1 MRPRVVAVQG
11 VAAAGTGAR
20 LAKDDLSGRQ
30 QGTLLFGMAWLPAT
44 CPTRRRFGW
53 SALDGGTISGRP
65 PGRIRGVLVQTLFE
79 FRNTPLER
87 RDLLFVVLHHQA
99 DGRLHGRGGLL
110 PQLIRNQ
117 WRRTH
122 GVGLGSGSSAVNCD
136 TGTDTVACDSKD
148 GRGPTLY
155 VLTTERCLTGPASL
169 HQLHACAGGRRS
181 SPVRQGSDWG
191 HPVKGP
197 FEVPIMTLQC
207 PRCQSEILMEG
218 KPPREIV
225 CPSCGSSIQL
235 DPDGTGGWLPEE
247 APKQLGKFEL
257 LEQLGSGSFGTVYKA
272 RDTELDR
279 IVAVKIPRAGSIP
292 KQEDLNRFLREAR
305 SAAQL
310 KHPGIV
316 TLYDAGHIDATCYLV
331 SEFIQGTTLTQH
343 QSGKRLSFRQAAE
356 LIAQVAD
363 ALQYAHQQGVI
374 HRDIK
379 SSNIMLDLQGRPHL
393 MDFGLA
399 KRAADEIT
407 MTLEG
412 QVLGTPAY
420 MSPEQAR
427 GEVRKVDARSDIYGL
442 GVILYE
448 LLTGEL
454 PFRGQTRM
462 LLVQVIQDEPKPPRR
477 LNDKIPR
484 DLETIC
490 LKALAKEPSRR
501 YQTASAFADDLK
513 RLLSGEPIQARPV
526 SQVERLWRWSRRNPV
541 IAGLSAAV
549 LLLLL
554 LVAVVGSV
562 GYLRT
567 TLALGREATQRKL
580 AEEAE
585 ANMRRLYYAASMNL
599 VQVAWENHN
608 VFQVNDLLAETATFP
623 QPGFEWYYWQ
633 RLCRVEHLT
642 LMGHKGGITAVAFA
656 PDGQR
661 LLTGGTDGTARLWDA
676 TGGQEVLCLQG
687 HRGQVTA

>member
-1 MRPRVVAVQG
+1 
-11 VAAAGTGAR
+11 
-20 LAKDDLSGRQ
+20 
-30 QGTLLFGMAWLPAT
+30 
-44 CPTRRRFGW
+44 
-53 SALDGGTISGRP
+53 
-65 PGRIRGVLVQTLFE
+65 
-79 FRNTPLER
+79 
-87 RDLLFVVLHHQA
+87 
-99 DGRLHGRGGLL
+99 
-110 PQLIRNQ
+110 
-117 WRRTH
+117 
-122 GVGLGSGSSAVNCD
+122 
-136 TGTDTVACDSKD
+136 
-148 GRGPTLY
+148 
-155 VLTTERCLTGPASL
+155 
-169 HQLHACAGGRRS
+169 
-181 SPVRQGSDWG
+181 
-191 HPVKGP
+191 
-197 FEVPIMTLQC
+197 MTLQC